1 MSSLDKDTVSIRG
14 YKIKRLY
21 HENYFSWKDDIKAI
35 LFYTDDWQFVD
46 PNVSDKVTKEV
57 KASRAYTMAK
67 INLGLSISY
76 GIWQQYKDLNDLSI
90 IWSTLKVLFESN
102 KLEKE
107 VVYLAEL
114 EVMSLCKG
122 KELV

>member
-35 LFYTDDWQFVD
+35 LFYIDDWQFVD
-46 PNVSDKVTKEV
+46 PNVSNKVIKEA
-57 KASRAYTMAK
+57 KASRVYTMAK

-76 GIWQQYKDLNDLSI
+76 RI
-90 IWSTLKVLFESN
+90 
-102 KLEKE
+102 
-107 VVYLAEL
+107 
-114 EVMSLCKG
+114 
-122 KELV
+122 

>member
-21 HENYFSWKDDIKAI
+21 YENYFSWKDDIKAI

-46 PNVSDKVTKEV
+46 PNVSDKVTKKA

-67 INLGLSISY
+67 INLGLSISH
-76 GIWQQYKDLNDLSI
+76 GIWQ
-90 IWSTLKVLFESN
+90 
-102 KLEKE
+102 
-107 VVYLAEL
+107 
-114 EVMSLCKG
+114 
-122 KELV
+122 

>member
-1 MSSLDKDTVSIRG
+1 MSSLNKDTVSIRG

-21 HENYFSWKDDIKAI
+21 HENYFSQKDDIKAI

-57 KASRAYTMAK
+57 KASRAYIIAK

-76 GIWQQYKDLNDLSI
+76 GIWQ
-90 IWSTLKVLFESN
+90 
-102 KLEKE
+102 
-107 VVYLAEL
+107 
-114 EVMSLCKG
+114 
-122 KELV
+122 